1 MYKKLAQ
8 NSFILKRIFKIIEI
22 IYNSLINRNINTRII
37 VARYLIAI
45 FPRVKLKSLPLLLS
59 LFLLFLI
66 GREILSVPS
75 PRRKRFHGCLYFF
88 QHYVHVVGLPVDLSS
103 ETIYGGSS
111 VKLISKQVKV
121 VDRTCG
127 HPENGV
133 S

>member
-8 NSFILKRIFKIIEI
+8 NLASFSNVFSRLLKLS
-22 IYNSLINRNINTRII
+22 SLINRNINTRII

-66 GREILSVPS
+66 GENVFTVVFIFSNITCTS
-75 PRRKRFHGCLYFF
+75 WDCLCW
-88 QHYVHVVGLPVDLSS
+88 PVDLSS